1 MVVVANLASVAAG
14 REPLRPRRA
23 LCGGALL
30 AGHLLAFG
38 PYTLLL
44 GFLGLGRVYPGPIS
58 LAAAAIVAGVI
69 GLGWLRGGA
78 VTRRRLVGVGLLL
91 LALDGMTAVGRASV
105 FAFYH
110 EPVLTPALAP
120 RYQYLP
126 LAFLALMLCIALASL
141 RSASRAAGRTV
152 YAAAVVWVL
161 ARTVVLLLRPLPID
175 HHDWERAE
183 TERDAHRPRGGHQRA
198 GRNDRPDREPDLPAV
213 AVHPALHAWPPPG
226 LGRNLRRVLA

>member
-1 MVVVANLASVAAG
+1 VLWGTCPVLEGALGWYSAYGQVLLTTLVMVVVANLASVAAG

-23 LCGGALL
+23 LCWGALL

-126 LAFLALMLCIALASL
+126 LEFLTCRWSSSRSCCAL
-141 RSASRAAGRTV
+141 RSPRCGPGAGR
-152 YAAAVVWVL
+152 
-161 ARTVVLLLRPLPID
+161 R
-175 HHDWERAE
+175 
-183 TERDAHRPRGGHQRA
+183 
-198 GRNDRPDREPDLPAV
+198 V
-213 AVHPALHAWPPPG
+213 APCTPPPSSG
-226 LGRNLRRVLA
+226 CSPARSSCCSGRFPSTTTTGSGQRPSA